1 MIEQPFTLGSLANT
15 MQSHNIENKHF
26 RLVLEQVLSCASQEI
41 DADFAEGFFWSD
53 HFTYNQD
60 LVDSF
65 KYMYP
70 DKMEELLLQRKDYGF
85 YNAPYYVL
93 PRHKKNMGLPMN
105 IKLDNIRLST
115 KKRKKT
121 SSRMA
126 SGCKREESSNQSV

>member
-1 MIEQPFTLGSLANT
+1 MPILL
-15 MQSHNIENKHF
+15 K
-26 RLVLEQVLSCASQEI
+26 V
-41 DADFAEGFFWSD
+41 FWSD

-93 PRHKKNMGLPMN
+93 PRHKKYGLTNEHKVRQYKAIDKKEKN
-105 IKLDNIRLST
+105 IFKN
-115 KKRKKT
+115 
-121 SSRMA
+121 
-126 SGCKREESSNQSV
+126 G